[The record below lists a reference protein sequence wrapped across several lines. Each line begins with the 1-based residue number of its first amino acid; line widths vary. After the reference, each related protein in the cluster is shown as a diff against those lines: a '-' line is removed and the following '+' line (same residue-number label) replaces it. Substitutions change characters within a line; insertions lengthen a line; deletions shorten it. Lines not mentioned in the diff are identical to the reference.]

1 MWYQKSIILY
11 KNKTIEGGK
20 LMREIFRKFVV
31 GFKGDML
38 VSSEKVVVAYA
49 LTLFLW
55 GIVSTGTGIML
66 QQGMISS
73 SLDMVVYNF
82 TNIAIS
88 LGILYVTLFINYYK
102 GDVKKTI
109 DKAKVTASY
118 ILVALVLTLK
128 LGFNL
133 AISDVTLLIAVGTLL
148 FSWAMYKKN

>member
-1 MWYQKSIILY
+1 MGYQKSIILY

-109 DKAKVTASY
+109 DKAKVIASY

-148 FSWAMYKKN
+148 FSWSMYKKN